1 MKKESERRKHP
12 RKYTFHP
19 IEYVLE
25 NTTTDPKF
33 DGVVANVSK
42 DGFCLFTT
50 ESFKKGQKIIFKNDE
65 PAFYKAAIVRWS
77 NKYTDLYY
85 ISGLAKT
92 LRFY

>member
-1 MKKESERRKHP
+1 MRSPERRKHP

-25 NTTTDPKF
+25 TVRTGEKF
-33 DGVVANVSK
+33 DGVVANLSK

-50 ESFKKGQKIIFKNDE
+50 ESLKKGHRIILKNE
-65 PAFYKAAIVRWS
+65 KPVFYKAAIVRWS

-85 ISGLAKT
+85 ISGLEFT
-92 LRFY
+92 L